1 MNNDKIQKL
10 ITMIKRDRNYGSDDF
25 KGFESSL
32 RHSLRLEQNEY
43 DEFEIDEKLSYLN
56 KVFYNGKTEQLTS
69 ENASIILEKI
79 LEDFKKEVEET
90 QSTKSNE
97 KERNLFRQTKKK
109 LKDFSNEID
118 IEEVSIYINEVME
131 NNKEYDR
138 EEYNRILT
146 RNNQKRINQKL
157 DLLQSF
163 TELNEKLSGN
173 EKVKRHT
180 NRIKETIL
188 VIPATNEIGDPIGY
202 GDFVRNTIIDYYN
215 QNFPEYEIKF
225 VVSHLDE
232 TTPHAHLFLDLK
244 NKYTNKYDF
253 NKKEIEFVEKF
264 INDNKLLDLPKKPVL
279 EDYKIPR
286 RSEKRQKYLYDKDL
300 KSWTASVLQ
309 TSFFQHFNAS
319 ALKYEK
325 PIYAKKLEK
334 NKSYNERNKLIEEEA
349 KKPKAERS
357 HNYYQKKINDQK
369 ELINKLN
376 NKINVKENEN
386 KALQEKNNE
395 LELKFEKIDRNY
407 KNGLNKTSELH
418 KEFKEKQEQIKKLE
432 DSNKLKINEF
442 DKTIKS
448 KKEEIQKL
456 ENKII
461 DNKNDIK
468 QKTEEFNKE
477 VDRVYDIIEK
487 ESEQIIEN
495 VNKRLSKFESIYA
508 RISADIA
515 EFKNSITK
523 SMADAFNIFGKLQ
536 DITVEFNKRKGDKKN
551 GIFNGLESLIH
562 FGKEKNIDEANK
574 IYQEATKSFD
584 EDFGIGSLLI
594 VEEVVKSNKKLQ
606 EIKEIKPAFDNTVK
620 PAINKKLN
628 DLEYLQSKS
637 RTYKDDLNKIGTEI
651 KEEMKIDRNK
661 YKIKLKI

>member
-1 MNNDKIQKL
+1 MNDINIERKITL
-10 ITMIKRDRNYGSDDF
+10 MKRDRNYGSDDIE
-25 KGFESSL
+25 GLISSL
-32 RHSLRLEQNEY
+32 KHSLRLEQNEY
-43 DEFEIDEKLSYLN
+43 DDFERNETLSYLN
-56 KVFYNGKTEQLTS
+56 RITINGETEELKEDKS
-69 ENASIILEKI
+69 VKILEKI
-79 LEDFKKEVEET
+79 INEFTNDVNET
-90 QSTKSNE
+90 KNTSLNE
-97 KERNLFRQTKKK
+97 KERNLYRQNRKK
-109 LKDFSNEID
+109 LRDYSSSID
-118 IEEVSIYINEVME
+118 IEEISKYIDESMNGI
-131 NNKEYDR
+131 NQFNQNDYAQ
-138 EEYNRILT
+138 ILS
-146 RNNQKRINQKL
+146 RNNQKRINQKVE
-157 DLLQSF
+157 LLQSYI
-163 TELNEKLSGN
+163 ELDLKLKGN
-173 EKVKRHT
+173 EKVKTHA
-180 NRIKETIL
+180 NRIKEVVI
-188 VIPATNEIGDPIGY
+188 VIPEKNKIGDPIGY
-202 GDFVRNTIIDYYN
+202 CDFLRNTAIDFYKEF
-215 QNFPEYEIKF
+215 FPDFDIKF
-225 VVSHLDE
+225 AVSHADE
-232 TTPHAHLFLDLK
+232 TSPHAHLFLDLK
-244 NKYTNKYDF
+244 NNKTNKYDF
-253 NKKEIEFVEKF
+253 NSKENEFIDNFIKNNPEIKF
-264 INDNKLLDLPKKPVL
+264 DKKP
-279 EDYKIPR
+279 EPDSYKLKR
-286 RSEKRQKYLYDKDL
+286 RSLKKQQYLYQRDL
-300 KSWTASVLQ
+300 KKWQGEILQ
-309 TSFFQHFNAS
+309 TAFYKFFNYS
-319 ALKYEK
+319 AKINNK
-325 PIYAKKLEK
+325 PIYAEKLEK
-334 NKSYNERNKLIEEEA
+334 TKEYNERNKLIEEEA
-349 KKPKAERS
+349 KKPKSERS

-376 NKINVKENEN
+376 NKINIKENEN

-395 LELKFEKIDRNY
+395 LELKFEKMDNNY
-407 KNGLNKTSELH
+407 KNGFNKTSELH
-418 KEFKEKQEQIKKLE
+418 KEFKEKQEHIKKLE
-432 DSNKLKINEF
+432 DSNKLKIDEF
-442 DKTIKS
+442 DKTIKL

-468 QKTEEFNKE
+468 QKAEEFNKE

-606 EIKEIKPAFDNTVK
+606 EIKEIKPAFENTVK
-620 PAINKKLN
+620 PAIDKKLN